1 MPIDVDCTNL
11 LPAPITAQSDTGDK
25 KMIEELKQIIAETQ
39 PVRYLDVINICIDN
53 NLSVIQAKKTLA
65 SLAEMGIVLKDK
77 DDILRLRINT

>member
-1 MPIDVDCTNL
+1 
-11 LPAPITAQSDTGDK
+11 
-25 KMIEELKQIIAETQ
+25 MIEELKQIIAETQ

>member
-1 MPIDVDCTNL
+1 
-11 LPAPITAQSDTGDK
+11 
-25 KMIEELKQIIAETQ
+25 MIEELKQIIAETQ

-77 DDILRLRINT
+77 DDILRLRIST

>member
-1 MPIDVDCTNL
+1 
-11 LPAPITAQSDTGDK
+11 
-25 KMIEELKQIIAETQ
+25 MIEELKQIIAETQ

-77 DDILRLRINT
+77 DDILRLRISTRF